1 MPKLEVSDAQVRA
14 VVTKAVDFTNQ
25 GLALLY
31 KLGTAQDPK
40 QTAQVRCLVG
50 GAGRVVR
57 QRAGAAW
64 NVRVRQGPQ
73 LTACPTTPGCR
84 CPVLGSEG
92 RQLVLIHHAR
102 VPECVARALCAAVT
116 PRERN

>member
-1 MPKLEVSDAQVRA
+1 MRVTDPLRASSLVCACELMVRRCVRYGRPTPPMPKLEVSDAQVRA

-57 QRAGAAW
+57 QRAGAA
-64 NVRVRQGPQ
+64 RGM
-73 LTACPTTPGCR
+73 
-84 CPVLGSEG
+84 
-92 RQLVLIHHAR
+92 
-102 VPECVARALCAAVT
+102 
-116 PRERN
+116 